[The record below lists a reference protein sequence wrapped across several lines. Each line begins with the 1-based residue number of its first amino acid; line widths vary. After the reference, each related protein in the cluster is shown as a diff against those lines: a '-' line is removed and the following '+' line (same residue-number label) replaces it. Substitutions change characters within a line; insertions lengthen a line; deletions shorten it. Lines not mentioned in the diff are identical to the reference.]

1 MLQFP
6 TLMSQFPSSTKTIP
20 ASHLLPIQWPQP
32 PNEEILLAMEEA
44 EFEEKVYLLLL
55 CILPLEFQLIT
66 GNVIGQNQL
75 LIRNMFSNTIY

>member
-32 PNEEILLAMEEA
+32 QNEEILLAMEEA
-44 EFEEKVYLLLL
+44 EFEEKVISLYFLSTLSRFELRM
-55 CILPLEFQLIT
+55 
-66 GNVIGQNQL
+66 IGSKIFNCPFY
-75 LIRNMFSNTIY
+75 MNTSDNLD